1 MCLETRDLPRE
12 MNVAS
17 GKGVSLLEL
26 VDTLSELNP
35 EMRPPVFAEERAGD
49 IHTSV
54 ADISL
59 LLNTLSV
66 GEMITLKEGLS

>member
-1 MCLETRDLPRE
+1 

-17 GKGVSLLEL
+17 GTGVSLLEL
-26 VDTLSELNP
+26 VETLNELNP
-35 EMRPPVFAEERAGD
+35 EMLPPVFAEERAGD

-59 LLNTLSV
+59 LLSTLPV
-66 GEMITLKEGLS
+66 GEMVTLKEGLS

>member
-1 MCLETRDLPRE
+1 

-17 GKGVSLLEL
+17 GTGVSLLEL
-26 VDTLSELNP
+26 VETLNELNP
-35 EMRPPVFAEERAGD
+35 KMLPPVFAEERAGD

-59 LLNTLSV
+59 LLSTLPV
-66 GEMITLKEGLS
+66 GEMVTLKEGLS